1 MTVKEARMSKTLK
14 DLMEYFNKRPRIGTL
29 GTASKEGKPNV
40 AHLGSPQ
47 MVDEKTVVMGLGQ
60 NRTLANLQE
69 NPYAVFTILE
79 PAKTVT
85 EWKGVR
91 VYLKMTDLQTSG
103 EKLDRLKDAIAK
115 NSGEGAAK
123 MVKAVATFQIT
134 EIRPIVDFGQGWE
147 NTI

>member
-1 MTVKEARMSKTLK
+1 MSKSLK

-47 MVDEKTVVMGLGQ
+47 MVEERTVVIGLGQ
-60 NRTLANLQE
+60 NRTLSNLQE

-79 PAKTVT
+79 PGKTVP

-103 EKLDRLKDAIAK
+103 EKLDNIKDVIAK
-115 NSGEGAAK
+115 KSGEDAAK

-134 EIRPIVDFGQGWE
+134 EIRPIVDFGQGWGK
-147 NTI
+147 TI

>member
-1 MTVKEARMSKTLK
+1 MSKTLK

-47 MVDEKTVVMGLGQ
+47 MVDEKTVVIGLGQ

-79 PAKTVT
+79 PAQTVP

-91 VYLKMTDLQTSG
+91 VYLKMTDLQRSG
-103 EKLDRLKDAIAK
+103 EKLDRIKDAIAK

-147 NTI
+147 KTI

>member
-1 MTVKEARMSKTLK
+1 MTVQEVRMSKTLK
-14 DLMEYFNKRPRIGTL
+14 DLMEYFNKRPRIGAL

-47 MVDEKTVVMGLGQ
+47 MVDEKTVVIGLGQ

-69 NPYAVFTILE
+69 NPYAVFTILQ

-91 VYLKMTDLQTSG
+91 VYLKMTDLQRSG
-103 EKLDRLKDAIAK
+103 KKLDDVKVEIAK
-115 NSGEGAAK
+115 RSGEGAAK
-123 MVKAVATFQIT
+123 FVMAVATFEIT
-134 EIRPIVDFGQGWE
+134 EIRPIVDVGQGWE
-147 NTI
+147 KTI

>member
-1 MTVKEARMSKTLK
+1 MSKTLK
-14 DLMEYFNKRPRIGTL
+14 DLIEYFNKRPRIGTL
-29 GTASKEGKPNV
+29 GTANKEGRPNI

-60 NRTLANLQE
+60 NRTLANLRE

-91 VYLKMTDLQTSG
+91 VYLKMTDLQTAG
-103 EKLDRLKDAIAK
+103 EKLENIKDAIAK
-115 NSGEGAAK
+115 RSGEGAAK
-123 MVKAVATFQIT
+123 FVRAVATFEIT
-134 EIRPIVDFGQGWE
+134 EIRPIVDFGQGWGKG
-147 NTI
+147 I

>member
-1 MTVKEARMSKTLK
+1 MSKSLK

-47 MVDEKTVVMGLGQ
+47 MVEERTVVIGLGQ
-60 NRTLANLQE
+60 NRTLSNLQE

-79 PAKTVT
+79 PGKTVP

-103 EKLDRLKDAIAK
+103 EKLDNIKDVIAK
-115 NSGEGAAK
+115 KSGEDAAK

-147 NTI
+147 KTI

>member
-1 MTVKEARMSKTLK
+1 MSKTLK

-47 MVDEKTVVMGLGQ
+47 MVDEKAVMMGLGQ

-103 EKLDRLKDAIAK
+103 EKLDNVKDAIAK
-115 NSGEGAAK
+115 RSGEGAAK
-123 MVKAVATFQIT
+123 LVKAVATFEIT
-134 EIRPIVDFGQGWE
+134 EIRPIVDFGQGWGK
-147 NTI
+147 TI

>member
-1 MTVKEARMSKTLK
+1 VTFKEVLMAKTLK

-40 AHLGSPQ
+40 AHLGSPE
-47 MVDEKTVVMGLGQ
+47 MVDERTVVMGLGQ
-60 NRTLANLQE
+60 NRTLANLRE

-91 VYLKMTDLQTSG
+91 VYLKMTDLQMSGGKLDNVKGAIARRSG
-103 EKLDRLKDAIAK
+103 E
-115 NSGEGAAK
+115 SAAK
-123 MVKAVATFQIT
+123 FVRAAATFEIT
-134 EIRPIVDFGQGWE
+134 EIRPIVDVGQGWE
-147 NTI
+147 KTI

>member
-1 MTVKEARMSKTLK
+1 MSKTLK

-79 PAKTVT
+79 PAKTLT

-103 EKLDRLKDAIAK
+103 EKLDNVKDAIAK
-115 NSGEGAAK
+115 KSGEGAAK
-123 MVKAVATFQIT
+123 IVKAVATFEIT
-134 EIRPIVDFGQGWE
+134 EIRPIVDFGQGWGK
-147 NTI
+147 TI

>member
-1 MTVKEARMSKTLK
+1 MSKTLK

-29 GTASKEGKPNV
+29 GTASKEGKPNI

-79 PAKTVT
+79 PAKTVA

-103 EKLDRLKDAIAK
+103 EKLDKVKDAIAK
-115 NSGEGAAK
+115 RSGEGAAK
-123 MVKAVATFQIT
+123 FVRAVATFAIT
-134 EIRPIVDFGQGWE
+134 EIRPIVDVGQGWE
-147 NTI
+147 KTI

>member
-1 MTVKEARMSKTLK
+1 MSKSLK
-14 DLMEYFNKRPRIGTL
+14 DLMEYFNKRPRIGAL

-47 MVDEKTVVMGLGQ
+47 MVDEKTVVIGLGR
-60 NRTLANLQE
+60 NRTFANLQE

-79 PAKTVT
+79 PANSLP

-103 EKLDRLKDAIAK
+103 EKLDRLKDAIARK
-115 NSGEGAAK
+115 AGEGAAK
-123 MVKAVATFQIT
+123 MIKAVATFQIN

-147 NTI
+147 ETI

>member
-1 MTVKEARMSKTLK
+1 MSKTLK

-29 GTASKEGKPNV
+29 GTASKEGKPNI

-91 VYLKMTDLQTSG
+91 VYLKMIDLQTSG
-103 EKLDRLKDAIAK
+103 EKLDNVKDAIAK
-115 NSGEGAAK
+115 RSGEGAAK
-123 MVKAVATFQIT
+123 LVKAVATFEIT
-134 EIRPIVDFGQGWE
+134 EIRPIVDFGQGWGK
-147 NTI
+147 TI

>member
-1 MTVKEARMSKTLK
+1 MSKTLK

-29 GTASKEGKPNV
+29 GTASKAGKPNV

-47 MVDEKTVVMGLGQ
+47 MVDEKTVVIGLGQ

-79 PAKTVT
+79 PAQTVP

-91 VYLKMTDLQTSG
+91 VYLKMTDLQRSG
-103 EKLDRLKDAIAK
+103 EKLDRIKDAIAK

-134 EIRPIVDFGQGWE
+134 EIRPIVDFGQGWGE
-147 NTI
+147 TI